1 MEWVI
6 VPVLSSIAAAIIG
19 RMKGSSGF
27 IWFFVGLG
35 LPVIG
40 PIAALLYRNEYDEP
54 RRRCPRCGAVQKIH
68 VQVCTRCGLDMDL
81 PEDED
86 VIPGRA

>member
-6 VPVLSSIAAAIIG
+6 VPVLSSIAAALIG
-19 RMKGSSGF
+19 WNKGSSVF
-27 IWFFVGLG
+27 IWFAVGLA

-40 PIAALLYRNEYDEP
+40 PIAALLYRNENDEP
-54 RRRCPRCGAVQKIH
+54 RRPCPRCGAVHKIH

-81 PEDED
+81 PADEE

>member
-1 MEWVI
+1 MEWVL
-6 VPVLSSIAAAIIG
+6 VPVLSAFAAGVIG
-19 RMKGSSGF
+19 RMKGSSVF
-27 IWFFVGLG
+27 IWTLVGLG

-40 PIAALLYRNEYDEP
+40 PIAALLYRNEDDEP
-54 RRRCPRCGAVQKIH
+54 RRHCPRCGAVHKIH

-81 PEDED
+81 PADED

>member
-1 MEWVI
+1 MEWVV
-6 VPVLSSIAAAIIG
+6 VPLLSAIAAGWIG
-19 RMKGSSGF
+19 RMKGSSVF
-27 IWFFVGLG
+27 IWTLVGLG

-40 PIAALLYRNEYDEP
+40 PIAALLYRNEDDEP
-54 RRRCPRCGAVQKIH
+54 RRSCPRCGAVHRIH

-81 PEDED
+81 PADDE

>member
-1 MEWVI
+1 MEWVV
-6 VPVLSSIAAAIIG
+6 VPLLSAIAAGAIG
-19 RMKGSSGF
+19 RAKGSSLF
-27 IWFFVGLG
+27 IWTLVGLG

-40 PIAALLYRNEYDEP
+40 PIAALLYRNENDEP
-54 RRRCPRCGAVQKIH
+54 RRHCPRCGAVHKIH

-81 PEDED
+81 PADED

>member
-6 VPVLSSIAAAIIG
+6 VPAGSAIAAAIIG
-19 RMKGSSGF
+19 RMKGSSAF
-27 IWFFVGLG
+27 IWFFVGAG
-35 LPVIG
+35 LPLIG
-40 PIAALLYRNEYDEP
+40 PIAALLYRNERDEP
-54 RRRCPRCGAVQKIH
+54 RRPCPRCGAIQAIH

-81 PEDED
+81 PADDE

>member
-1 MEWVI
+1 MEWVV
-6 VPVLSSIAAAIIG
+6 VPFLSAIAAGWIG
-19 RMKGSSGF
+19 RTKGSSVF
-27 IWFFVGLG
+27 IWTLVGLG

-40 PIAALLYRNEYDEP
+40 PIAALLYRNEDDEP
-54 RRRCPRCGAVQKIH
+54 RRNCPRCNAVHKIH

-81 PEDED
+81 PADED

>member
-1 MEWVI
+1 MEWVV
-6 VPVLSSIAAAIIG
+6 VPFLSAIAAGWIG
-19 RMKGSSGF
+19 RQKGSSVF
-27 IWFFVGLG
+27 IWTLVGLG

-40 PIAALLYRNEYDEP
+40 PIAALLYRNEDDEP
-54 RRRCPRCGAVQKIH
+54 RRPCPRCGAVHKIH

-81 PEDED
+81 PADED

>member
-1 MEWVI
+1 MEWVL
-6 VPVLSSIAAAIIG
+6 VPLLSAIAAGVIG
-19 RMKGSSGF
+19 RMKGSSVF
-27 IWFFVGLG
+27 IWTLIGLG

-40 PIAALLYRNEYDEP
+40 PIAALLYRNEDDEP
-54 RRRCPRCGAVQKIH
+54 RRHCPRCGAEHKIH

-81 PEDED
+81 PADED

>member
-1 MEWVI
+1 MEWIVVPLLSAVAAGVI
-6 VPVLSSIAAAIIG
+6 G
-19 RMKGSSGF
+19 KMKGSSLF
-27 IWFFVGLG
+27 IWTLVGLG

-40 PIAALLYRNEYDEP
+40 PIAALLYRNENDEP
-54 RRRCPRCGAVQKIH
+54 RRHCPRCGAVHKIH

-81 PEDED
+81 PADED

>member
-6 VPVLSSIAAAIIG
+6 VPILSAIAAGVIG
-19 RMKGSSGF
+19 KTKGSSLF
-27 IWFFVGLG
+27 IWTMVGLG

-40 PIAALLYRNEYDEP
+40 PIAALLYRNEGDEP
-54 RRRCPRCGAVQKIH
+54 RRHCPRCGAVHKIH

-81 PEDED
+81 PTDEE